1 MNIGFIGLGR
11 MGAAM
16 ARRLLRAGHPV
27 IVYNRTRDKAD
38 ALGRD
43 GASVAATVAEACRAD
58 AVVTML
64 ADDAAVETVVFGPGG
79 VLASLPGGALH
90 ISSSTISVA
99 LARRLAGAHREAGQR
114 FVSAPVFGRPDA
126 AEAGRL
132 FVIAAGAAVDID
144 RAAPALDAFGQKRFY
159 VAEPPEA
166 ANVVK
171 LSGNFLI
178 ASMIE
183 ALGEALALVD
193 KSGVPQ
199 RTFVDIITST
209 LFDTPVYRTYATLI
223 AERRF
228 EPAGF
233 AAPLG
238 FKRRP
243 SGIGRR
249 GRRPRPDAAREPVAG
264 SVPGVDGAGRRR
276 TGLVGDRP
284 PAGHRCGY
292 R

>member
-1 MNIGFIGLGR
+1 
-11 MGAAM
+11 
-16 ARRLLRAGHPV
+16 
-27 IVYNRTRDKAD
+27 
-38 ALGRD
+38 
-43 GASVAATVAEACRAD
+43 
-58 AVVTML
+58 
-64 ADDAAVETVVFGPGG
+64 
-79 VLASLPGGALH
+79 
-90 ISSSTISVA
+90 
-99 LARRLAGAHREAGQR
+99 
-114 FVSAPVFGRPDA
+114 
-126 AEAGRL
+126 
-132 FVIAAGAAVDID
+132 
-144 RAAPALDAFGQKRFY
+144 
-159 VAEPPEA
+159 
-166 ANVVK
+166 VK